1 MTVLGAVHSR
11 GPPTC
16 FRHFPFRRL
25 WAAVFLCSP
34 LWKPSHEKRATVLC
48 QRGDRI
54 LLVARL
60 NARWVLPGGKPH
72 RGETLGDAARRE
84 LAEETGIVCR
94 AVRPLFQLAGGNK
107 RHHVFVADIEA
118 SAIAR
123 PAQEIAHCAWFDRQT
138 IASIDCSR
146 PTPFIVKRALK
157 ILDDERYVMAYMEA
171 MLLQAAA

>member
-1 MTVLGAVHSR
+1 MLAGCCLVANR
-11 GPPTC
+11 
-16 FRHFPFRRL
+16 
-25 WAAVFLCSP
+25 AAVKHWATPPAAS
-34 LWKPSHEKRATVLC
+34 WRRKRASS
-48 QRGDRI
+48 
-54 LLVARL
+54 
-60 NARWVLPGGKPH
+60 
-72 RGETLGDAARRE
+72 
-84 LAEETGIVCR
+84 
-94 AVRPLFQLAGGNK
+94 AVP
-107 RHHVFVADIEA
+107 HHVFVADIEA